1 MANIMDYIDWR
12 GDLSFE
18 AAPFCEVD
26 NLILSILSYFDYE
39 GIVPPSYRNCRP
51 LSQVA
56 DDYFRL
62 HPWKKGAL
70 GVLFPDQ
77 TQDLLVHAGNSRRF
91 GSMRVWGYVNEI
103 DCQRGMQFSATAF
116 SAGSN
121 FTYVAFRGTD
131 DTIVGWKEDFTM
143 TVRFPIP
150 AQEEAAR
157 YLDLLAREIDGP
169 LILGGHSKGGNLA
182 IYAAAHCSPAVQD
195 RVDSIWSNDG
205 PGFFADFLSSASYL
219 AVRDRVRQ
227 VLPRSSVVGV
237 VLDSDCMLI
246 PVESSTLGI
255 LQHDGLSWQVLGD
268 RFLRANGLS
277 RSSQQADRTLRNLV
291 QSMAPEQRE
300 QFISALFGACDEMDV
315 QTLTELVSE
324 KNKLQRLR
332 TLHGRLSRFDKET
345 KESFFRA
352 LLATFRQDEVLLGK
366 LE

>member
-26 NLILSILSYFDYE
+26 NLILSILSYFDYA
-39 GIVPPSYRNCRP
+39 GIIPPSYQDRRP

-70 GVLFPDQ
+70 GILFPDQ
-77 TQDLLVHAGNSRRF
+77 TQDLLSQAGNSRRF
-91 GSMRVWGYVNEI
+91 GALDVWGYVNQI
-103 DCQRGMQFSATAF
+103 DCQQGMQFSATAF
-116 SAGSN
+116 SSSS

-131 DTIVGWKEDFTM
+131 DTIVGWKEDFYM

-150 AQEEAAR
+150 AQEAASH
-157 YLDLLAREIDGP
+157 YLCAMADKTSGRLF
-169 LILGGHSKGGNLA
+169 LGGHSKGGNLA
-182 IYAAAHCSPAVQD
+182 IYAAAHCTPAIQS
-195 RVDSIWSNDG
+195 RIERIWSNDG
-205 PGFFADFLSSASYL
+205 PGFFPDFLTSESYL
-219 AVRDRVRQ
+219 AIRDRVCQ

-237 VLDSDCMLI
+237 VLDSDSMLI
-246 PVESSTLGI
+246 PVESSALGL

-268 RFLRANGLS
+268 RFVRADGLS
-277 RSSQQADRTLRNLV
+277 KSSQQADRTLHNLV
-291 QSMAPEQRE
+291 QAMAPEQRE
-300 QFISALFGACDEMDV
+300 QFVSALFGACDELDV

-332 TLHGRLSRFDKET
+332 TLYGRLSRFDKET
-345 KESFFRA
+345 KEAFFRA
-352 LLATFRQDEVLLGK
+352 LLATFRQDEGLLSK
-366 LE
+366 LQ